1 MKEKIIFCWS
11 SGKDSALAL
20 YKIYASKRYEV
31 ISLLVTV
38 TEGYERISMHGVRKA
53 LVEMQ
58 REALGLPLE
67 TVFIPKDSTNAAY
80 EAGMQLA
87 LSKFKQRGVN
97 TVAFGDIFLQD
108 LRDYR
113 ENNLAKLGMSAL
125 FPLWKCNSSVLANEF
140 IDLGFKAI
148 VTCVDTRV
156 LGREFCGREFNRDF
170 LAQLPKSAD
179 PCGENGEFHTFTY
192 AGPIFSREID
202 CARGELVLRDNR
214 FFYCDLIQ
222 PAPCPSTIDPLA
234 TLREFK

>member
-1 MKEKIIFCWS
+1 M
-11 SGKDSALAL
+11 AL
-20 YKIYASKRYEV
+20 YKIYASQNYEV
-31 ISLLVTV
+31 ISLLVTL
-38 TEGYERISMHGVRKA
+38 TEGYERISMHGVRKV

-58 REALGLPLE
+58 AEALGLSLE
-67 TVFIPKDSTNAAY
+67 MVSIPKDSTNAAY

-87 LSKFKQRGVN
+87 LSKFRQMGIR

-113 ENNLAKLGMSAL
+113 ENNLAKAGMTAL

-148 VTCVDTRV
+148 VTCVDTQV
-156 LGREFCGREFNRDF
+156 LGREFCGQEFNRDF
-170 LAQLPKSAD
+170 LARLPKKAD

-202 CARGELVLRDNR
+202 CAKGEIILRDNR
-214 FFYCDLIQ
+214 FFYCDLI
-222 PAPCPSTIDPLA
+222 PSCALPINH
-234 TLREFK
+234 